1 MPYSFDFTGIPKP
14 YSKSEPK
21 KKNVDKFMIDKY
33 STKKTRSASIVCLV
47 ALLYGFVYSMQKPAI
62 IPYTSPPSLK
72 DLTASISK
80 AQAYYEGLYKPFPN
94 NTGVVIEYY
103 TNGKTVY
110 TVRHGVI
117 GGIFYYD
124 YIHQATQS
132 AALKKF
138 ALANGFNPSI
148 DDHSFIWTK
157 TSSAPE
163 GIVYTADE
171 YQDCRVSLP
180 SYRNI
185 SPYHSKVCKTGLF
198 GISLYL
204 LFSRLDPLLPI
215 ENTLQKLELGK
226 KVDSTRFE
234 QLYNDLGFGI
244 PMCSPLGCSSV
255 ASTIRTAQFGELE
268 LRLHK
273 TAYASAVAA
282 NLLKAQD
289 KNGAIYISYDKKGK
303 LDSKIS
309 FAYKFLDMFLNDKPL
324 YRGYIPSNAE
334 TMNDSLAFLMH
345 YRCQEYKVCN

>member
-1 MPYSFDFTGIPKP
+1 
-14 YSKSEPK
+14 
-21 KKNVDKFMIDKY
+21 MIEKY
-33 STKKTRSASIVCLV
+33 STTKTRAASVVLLV
-47 ALLYGFVYSMQKPAI
+47 AMLYIFVYSMQKPSI
-62 IPYTSPPSLK
+62 IPHTPPPSLPT
-72 DLTASISK
+72 LNASIAK
-80 AQAYYEGLYKPFPN
+80 AQTYYEGLYKDFPN

-110 TVRHGVI
+110 TIRHGVI

-124 YIHQATQS
+124 YTHQATRA
-132 AALKKF
+132 AALRKF
-138 ALANGFNPSI
+138 ALANGFIPSI
-148 DDHSFIWTK
+148 DDHSFIWSQT
-157 TSSAPE
+157 TTAPK
-163 GIVYTADE
+163 GVVYTDRE

-180 SYRNI
+180 SYKNI

-215 ENTLQKLELGK
+215 ENDLEEVESK
-226 KVDSTRFE
+226 RKVNPTYFE
-234 QLYNDLGFGI
+234 ELYNSLGFGI
-244 PMCSPLGCSSV
+244 PMCSPLGCSTV

-273 TAYASAVAA
+273 LGYASAVAV

-289 KNGAIYISYDKKGK
+289 KNGAIYISYNKQGK
-303 LDSKIS
+303 LDSTIS
-309 FAYKFLDMFLNDKPL
+309 FAYRFLDIFLNDKPL
-324 YRGYIPSNAE
+324 YKGYIPSNAE